1 MNDNDIIKA
10 LDICTKLDFFGGQR
24 AGRELWF
31 AKPVDVQDED
41 IRQFV
46 KDVAFLRRIIR
57 SQMAEIE
64 GLKAYN
70 ENLLSANVAMSCG
83 LLDEIKMAKT
93 EAIREFAE
101 RLKEN
106 ISNMEYTANVKR
118 KTIPI
123 ETLFT
128 QVNWVFHE
136 IVPETIDELVKEMT
150 EGRE

>member
-31 AKPVDVQDED
+31 AKPVDVQEED

-64 GLKAYN
+64 ELKKCNTFRRNYMGYFPKL
-70 ENLLSANVAMSCG
+70 ER
-83 LLDEIKMAKT
+83 D
-93 EAIREFAE
+93 EAIKKFAE
-101 RLKEN
+101 RLKEQK
-106 ISNMEYTANVKR
+106 IKPEFPWDDFYVT
-118 KTIPI
+118 
-123 ETLFT
+123 ET
-128 QVNWVFHE
+128 
-136 IVPETIDELVKEMT
+136 TIDNLVKEMT
-150 EGRE
+150 EESDG

>member
-31 AKPVDVQDED
+31 QKPVEVQDED

-64 GLKAYN
+64 KLKAYN

-83 LLDEIKMAKT
+83 LLDEIKMART
-93 EAIREFAE
+93 EAIREFTE
-101 RLKEN
+101 RIEPKLAN
-106 ISNMEYTANVKR
+106 NTDISAVGYQSVIA
-118 KTIPI
+118 TIAG
-123 ETLFT
+123 LA
-128 QVNWVFHE
+128 
-136 IVPETIDELVKEMT
+136 KEMK
-150 EGRE
+150 ESCNG